1 MTETKVINNS
11 NHTEANNGEDILEK
25 HKDNVNLLH
34 DQIIL
39 DRTQLNNTSINKS
52 KIVTSTGNDNILIL
66 FITQLKGEIIT
77 SQTVIQAYQ

>member
-11 NHTEANNGEDILEK
+11 NHTEANNGEDILEI

-39 DRTQLNNTSINKS
+39 DKTQLNNTSINKS